1 MSFATRL
8 SITSIVCLSLGS
20 PLFPVDPDRPN
31 IEGRH
36 PIVAIERN
44 GRQFDEGIFRG
55 AVFRFTED
63 KVLGINLDGTEFLT
77 ADYGLNTIR
86 KPCTIVL
93 RLTDGANKGVEMRGM
108 IDRKEN
114 TIRMILAN
122 PGTDRP
128 TEFRTKENQT
138 MFTMRAEK

>member
-1 MSFATRL
+1 MSLAARVGL
-8 SITSIVCLSLGS
+8 ASVVCMALPS
-20 PLFPVDPDRPN
+20 PSFPVDPDRPN
-31 IEGRH
+31 IEGQH

-44 GRQFDEGIFRG
+44 GRQLDESFFRG
-55 AVFRFTED
+55 ATFRFTED
-63 KVLGINLDGTEFLT
+63 KVLGVNLDGTDFLT
-77 ADYGLNTIR
+77 AEYALNTIR

-93 RLTDGANKGVEMRGM
+93 RLTAGANKGVEMRGM

-138 MFTMRAEK
+138 MFTLRAEK